1 MYLVFPILE
10 VEQQAAVLGLVSWCD
25 VLMDCIQP
33 VLNLIGNL
41 LHLVLRSVLQVTCIF
56 TPVGRG
62 RRWGKKEEAGG
73 EKERGG
79 GEEKGKRKR
88 REGEEGKGREGGKGK
103 KKKREAKRR
112 EEEEGREREEEEIE
126 EEQRSNN
133 LPFSLVPFANNKE
146 ARTSAYLCSVQQTC
160 SSFSVKK
167 CTHPSSL

>member
-73 EKERGG
+73 GKERGG
-79 GEEKGKRKR
+79 VEEKGKRKR
-88 REGEEGKGREGGKGK
+88 RGGEEGKGREGGKGK
-103 KKKREAKRR
+103 KKRGRRR
-112 EEEEGREREEEEIE
+112 EGKRKR
-126 EEQRSNN
+126 
-133 LPFSLVPFANNKE
+133 LKKNKGVIICLS
-146 ARTSAYLCSVQQTC
+146 ALFLLQTSDWTIKRQGHLHIYVVCN
-160 SSFSVKK
+160 K
-167 CTHPSSL
+167 CVLHSQ